1 VCREDERYPTCSVVG
16 GLVSNRDLPAARRA
30 LTVADSGP
38 LGWDP
43 RVSEVSQTQPRE
55 SVVGGASV
63 EVRVIEVRDLSKR
76 HGDERA
82 ADRRTFT
89 VEPGAIRALP

>member
-1 VCREDERYPTCSVVG
+1 
-16 GLVSNRDLPAARRA
+16 
-30 LTVADSGP
+30 
-38 LGWDP
+38 
-43 RVSEVSQTQPRE
+43 
-55 SVVGGASV
+55 
-63 EVRVIEVRDLSKR
+63 VIEVRDLSKR